1 VQHRPGRR
9 GFEREAEQARGV
21 VAVDRRPAVVAV
33 ADVATAPF
41 SRAKPIAVGM
51 NPLSPLP

>member
-1 VQHRPGRR
+1 MRREDLGDLTDRHALVADRVQHRPGQRLAPSSR
-9 GFEREAEQARGV
+9 QA
-21 VAVDRRPAVVAV
+21 A
-33 ADVATAPF
+33 APF